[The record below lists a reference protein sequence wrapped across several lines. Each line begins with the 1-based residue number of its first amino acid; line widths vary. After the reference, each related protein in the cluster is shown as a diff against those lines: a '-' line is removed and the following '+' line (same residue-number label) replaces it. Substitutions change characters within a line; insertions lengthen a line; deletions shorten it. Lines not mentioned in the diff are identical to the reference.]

1 MTVRPILTFPNN
13 LLRKRAIP
21 VKNIDDEVKGLIN
34 DMRNTLLE
42 ASGIGLAANQI
53 GVLKRIVVL
62 NIPDQVE
69 MSVFINPEVLH
80 RSGRREISEGCLSFP
95 GYSGIVNRS
104 VSVTV
109 RYIDEAG
116 GKIKITAEQLL
127 SQALEHEIDHLNGIL
142 FIDHLKEHEMLSLSV
157 PDYGLHSHDLN
168 VSVDVTE
175 EGKGSEFNEKLYTK
189 IKVEDL
195 KEALSRA
202 HILKEVE

>member
-1 MTVRPILTFPNN
+1 M
-13 LLRKRAIP
+13 
-21 VKNIDDEVKGLIN
+21 
-34 DMRNTLLE
+34 
-42 ASGIGLAANQI
+42 
-53 GVLKRIVVL
+53 
-62 NIPDQVE
+62 
-69 MSVFINPEVLH
+69 
-80 RSGRREISEGCLSFP
+80 
-95 GYSGIVNRS
+95 
-104 VSVTV
+104 SVTV

-127 SQALEHEIDHLNGIL
+127 SQVLEHEIDHLNGIL
-142 FIDHLKEHEMLSLSV
+142 FIDHLKEHEVLSLSV
-157 PDYGLHSHDLN
+157 PDYRPHSHDLN